1 MRMLSVYN
9 ELTSELMSEYGVTK
23 LDEDY
28 YAVEFMNVNAKET
41 DYDGDITYIDSK
53 VGELEVND
61 GDTLIVA
68 PISRNKVQIWN
79 VENYKHDVVIDGYM
93 GSDDATFYFL
103 NSLGRWFLE
112 HKDVDINVVT
122 HLYYNEEQTLNYI
135 NSLQWENL

>member
-1 MRMLSVYN
+1 MLYN
-9 ELTSELMSEYGVTK
+9 ELTSELMNEYGVTK

-41 DYDGDITYIDSK
+41 DYDGDIQYIDSK
-53 VGELEVND
+53 VGQLQVSD

-68 PISRNKVQIWN
+68 PISRNKVQVWN
-79 VENYKHDVVIDGYM
+79 VNNYKHDVIIDGYM
-93 GSDDATFYFL
+93 GSDDSTFYFL

-112 HKDVDINVVT
+112 HKNVDINVIT
-122 HLYYNEEQTLNYI
+122 HLYYDEEETLDYI

>member
-1 MRMLSVYN
+1 MLKVYN
-9 ELTSELMSEYGVTK
+9 ELTNELMREYKVVK
-23 LDEDY
+23 LDEDC

-79 VENYKHDVVIDGYM
+79 IDNYKHDVVIDGYM
-93 GSDDATFYFL
+93 GSDDTTFYFL

-112 HKDVDINVVT
+112 HKDVDIDVVT

>member
-1 MRMLSVYN
+1 MLNVYN

-23 LDEDY
+23 LGEDC

-41 DYDGDITYIDSK
+41 DYAYDIRPIDSK
-53 VGELEVND
+53 VGELEVHN

-68 PISRNKVQIWN
+68 PISRNEVQIWN
-79 VENYKHDVVIDGYM
+79 VDNYKHDVVINGYM
-93 GSDDATFYFL
+93 GSDDTTFYFL

-112 HKDVDINVVT
+112 HKNVDINVVT
-122 HLYYNEEQTLNYI
+122 HLYYDEEETLDYI

>member
-1 MRMLSVYN
+1 MIKVYN
-9 ELTSELMSEYGVTK
+9 ELTSELMREYGVTK
-23 LDEDY
+23 LDEDC

-41 DYDGDITYIDSK
+41 DYDGDITYIDDV

-79 VENYKHDVVIDGYM
+79 IENYKHDVVINGYM
-93 GSDDATFYFL
+93 GSDDTTFYFL

-112 HKDVDINVVT
+112 HKNVDIDVVT
-122 HLYYNEEQTLNYI
+122 HLYYNKEQTLDYI
-135 NSLQWENL
+135 NSLQWVNL